1 MHWGLADWPVN
12 NWDAL
17 CGAERRSV
25 LPQKK
30 RRSTI
35 QTLARSTWFRLIL
48 LISRKITDKFGTATP
63 KTPNVVPADGALS
76 AAVDVMSF
84 THDIVMLNDSTIGV
98 ANTKSIDYKDPLR
111 ELVLLSVDGTAK
123 PDKSYAS
130 ALAQE
135 AAILGHVKEV
145 HLDTCATDTKLK
157 PILRAP
163 VVSVVPPAEVGLS
176 NLTTVF
182 KDPKDIVDP
191 EKEREF
197 LQMLRAIEESDSEGL
212 NGDHPVLGKVSLIRR
227 AKSAVSRTCAE
238 QPQINDKHPLF
249 HVAWDK
255 PKLTPQSNENESD
268 AYSMNEDAEEGASSE
283 ANDNDAPTVEEV
295 KRHMELFHLRRSIP
309 PPSAKLKEAQS
320 GKYAKQRR
328 PKTAKYNK
336 YGNFAQ
342 FRPIHNS
349 CSIVLNKFAEFH
361 RRMRVPRLP
370 NRKVIAFVRLKWFWV
385 ESSVARIHRP
395 IHWSHGA
402 PKIWRIWTNYWMPK
416 CRRRRND
423 ANRRWINFNIC
434 ITYKFEFTLFTC
446 HIVHRLIAARIA
458 LKIHFSQFSSRK
470 SKIQPKNS
478 ANRME

>member
-1 MHWGLADWPVN
+1 M
-12 NWDAL
+12 
-17 CGAERRSV
+17 
-25 LPQKK
+25 
-30 RRSTI
+30 
-35 QTLARSTWFRLIL
+35 
-48 LISRKITDKFGTATP
+48 
-63 KTPNVVPADGALS
+63 VPADGALS

-111 ELVLLSVDGTAK
+111 ELVLLSVDGTTK

-145 HLDTCATDTKLK
+145 HLDICAADAKLK

-163 VVSVVPPAEVGLS
+163 VVSVVPPADVGLS
-176 NLTTVF
+176 SLSTVF

-227 AKSAVSRTCAE
+227 AKSAVSRTSAD
-238 QPQINDKHPLF
+238 QTQINDKHPLF
-249 HVAWDK
+249 HMAWDK
-255 PKLTPQSNENESD
+255 PKLTPQSHENESD
-268 AYSMNEDAEEGASSE
+268 TYSVNEDAEGGASSD

-336 YGNFAQ
+336 YENFAQ
-342 FRPIHNS
+342 FRA
-349 CSIVLNKFAEFH
+349 SIDSRSTLLNKFTEFH
-361 RRMRVPRLP
+361 RRVRVRRLP
-370 NRKVIAFVRLKWFWV
+370 HQKLIAFVRPKSFWAG
-385 ESSVARIHRP
+385 SSAARIHRP

-402 PKIWRIWTNYWMPK
+402 PKTWRI
-416 CRRRRND
+416 
-423 ANRRWINFNIC
+423 
-434 ITYKFEFTLFTC
+434 
-446 HIVHRLIAARIA
+446 
-458 LKIHFSQFSSRK
+458 
-470 SKIQPKNS
+470 
-478 ANRME
+478 